1 MSMNREL
8 RCRTRL
14 PSYIFSKV
22 ETKVRKSKKR
32 RQEPDLYEVEV
43 VEECST
49 KCRVHYIGYDNC
61 YDEWKD
67 KDDIVDLSGPCDDPK
82 TASSHPIPRFSL
94 YNELSVRIKSSLN
107 SSRKESPIVRI
118 DMPFD
123 KIEFDGGFRCCGHIK
138 RTVRGISVELMKM
151 MTFVM

>member
-1 MSMNREL
+1 MNREL

-14 PSYIFSKV
+14 PSYKEPKESDIFSKV

-94 YNELSVRIKSSLN
+94 YNELSVRIKY
-107 SSRKESPIVRI
+107 I
-118 DMPFD
+118 
-123 KIEFDGGFRCCGHIK
+123 
-138 RTVRGISVELMKM
+138 
-151 MTFVM
+151 